1 MSRYTSLLDGMDIL
15 KIAENE
21 SGYSYYLFA
30 RWGREEWLIMREK
43 TDSTE
48 YLYAIGKGSAD
59 NAWTARATKNYKQ
72 PTEFT
77 VNP

>member
-1 MSRYTSLLDGMDIL
+1 MSRYTSLLEGMEL
-15 KIAENE
+15 VKIAESE
-21 SGYSYYLFA
+21 GGYNYYLYS
-30 RWGREEWLIMREK
+30 RWGRTEWLIMREK

-59 NAWTARATKNYKQ
+59 NAWTARASKNYKQ
-72 PTEFT
+72 PASFN